1 MEGNPAVL
9 IRAMREGDIP
19 EVAALERE
27 AFASEGVITPFKR
40 ELANKLATYL
50 VAYGPEK
57 KGPIVGY
64 AGLWFIIDE
73 AHLTSLAVR
82 ETERSKGIGRRLLM
96 ASLQLAVERQATMM
110 TLEVRA
116 SNKSAQGLYEKF
128 GFRKVGVRKGYYS
141 DNHEDAYLMTV
152 EGLDQAETI
161 ERFNLIQSPP

>member
-1 MEGNPAVL
+1 MEGEPTVL

-19 EVAALERE
+19 EVVALERE
-27 AFASEGVITPFKR
+27 AFASEGVITPFRR

-50 VAYGPEK
+50 VASAPEK
-57 KGPIVGY
+57 KAPVVGY

-96 ASLQLAVERQATMM
+96 ASLQLAVQRQATMM

-116 SNKSAQGLYEKF
+116 SNKMAQGLYEKF

-161 ERFNLIQSPP
+161 QRFGLTQSPP